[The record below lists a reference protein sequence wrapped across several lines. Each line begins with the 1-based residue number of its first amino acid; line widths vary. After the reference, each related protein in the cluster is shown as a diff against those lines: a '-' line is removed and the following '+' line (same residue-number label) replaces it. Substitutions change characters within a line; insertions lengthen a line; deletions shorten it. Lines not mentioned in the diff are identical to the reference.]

1 MRSPPRSS
9 RGSLSRSPPSV
20 SRSSPRS
27 SPRSE
32 RLSALQARH
41 EKAFDSLIITL
52 VDTTRVAAADTDSE
66 DSEDGQPK
74 YPILM
79 SSNKMESWKSLS
91 KYVIDTVGLPSK
103 FVLKLSVSIDSGEG
117 GVFAMHIRDDDSLAA
132 LKMKLKNKSARELEE
147 LYEIEIYIKE
157 SKQFKLQKKKQ
168 KVWLVQHRP

>member
-1 MRSPPRSS
+1 M
-9 RGSLSRSPPSV
+9 
-20 SRSSPRS
+20 
-27 SPRSE
+27 
-32 RLSALQARH
+32 
-41 EKAFDSLIITL
+41 
-52 VDTTRVAAADTDSE
+52 
-66 DSEDGQPK
+66 
-74 YPILM
+74 
-79 SSNKMESWKSLS
+79 
-91 KYVIDTVGLPSK
+91 IDTVGLPSK